1 MELRRDSGESRRARG
16 KPQTFDRAASARA
29 IARAALEAEPPTILL
44 AEDDHALRQ
53 LVAGVLRADGFHVLE
68 APNGTSLLDHVGTA
82 ILRGRGDH
90 PVDLVITDIR
100 MPGRSGLD
108 VVAGL
113 READWS
119 TPILVVTAF
128 GSPDVREEALRLGAL
143 ALIDKPFD
151 LIELRAVA
159 RLVTGHRGASR

>member
-1 MELRRDSGESRRARG
+1 MELRRDSGESKRRRGRSHFDPAAR
-16 KPQTFDRAASARA
+16 ARA
-29 IARAALEAEPPTILL
+29 IARATLEAEPPTILL

-53 LVAGVLRADGFHVLE
+53 LVARVLRSDGFHVVE
-68 APNGTSLLDHVGTA
+68 AANGTSLLDHVGTA
-82 ILRGRGDH
+82 ILHGRGDR

-128 GSPDVREEALRLGAL
+128 GSPETRDEALRLGAL

-151 LIELRAVA
+151 VFELRSLA
-159 RLVTGHRGASR
+159 RLVTGHQGASR